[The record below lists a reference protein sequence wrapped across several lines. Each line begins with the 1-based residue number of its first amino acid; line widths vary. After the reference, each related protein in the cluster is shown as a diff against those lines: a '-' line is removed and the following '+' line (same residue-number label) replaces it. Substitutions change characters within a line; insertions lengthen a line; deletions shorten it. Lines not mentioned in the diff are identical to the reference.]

1 MLTLLPNLQPI
12 ITMPEINKPDDQQ
25 KKKKRVLGDE
35 WVNWKGEIGQ
45 AEIKEGKNTFLLLS
59 LLMLVGLII
68 LFLVFLYIALPRFEL
83 YGRVWA
89 TILTV
94 FILMSAVVL
103 FLWYLLL
110 IFNILLKKFYLKAC
124 LDKNNKLFLLLLPYV
139 FKLANLL
146 GISRDRIS
154 HSFILVNNS
163 LVNFPDKE
171 GPILAL
177 LPRCLRSDL
186 LKEIK
191 RTCEKFPDVVFN
203 IAPGGNIAR
212 KQIADTSPRAIVAVA
227 CERDLLSGI
236 QEIAPKIP
244 VIGIPNTRPDG
255 PCRNT
260 VVDLEEFESALKF
273 FQNQNSS

>member
-1 MLTLLPNLQPI
+1 
-12 ITMPEINKPDDQQ
+12 MPEINKPDGQQ
-25 KKKKRVLGDE
+25 SNKKRVLGDE
-35 WVNWKGEIGQ
+35 WVNWKGEIVNT
-45 AEIKEGKNTFLLLS
+45 ETKESKKTFLLLS

-68 LFLVFLYIALPRFEL
+68 LFLVFLYLTLPRFEL
-83 YGRVWA
+83 YGKVWA
-89 TILTV
+89 TIITV
-94 FILMSAVVL
+94 LILIFAVVL
-103 FLWYLLL
+103 SLWYLLL
-110 IFNILLKKFYLKAC
+110 IFNILLKKFYLKTC
-124 LDKNNKLFLLLLPYV
+124 LDKNNKLFFFLLPHV
-139 FKLANLL
+139 FKLAALL

-171 GPILAL
+171 GPVLAL

-191 RTCEKFPDVVFN
+191 RICEKFPDVVFH

-244 VIGIPNTRPDG
+244 VIGIPNTRPEG
-255 PCRNT
+255 PCKNT